1 MDTPRSVLVVG
12 LGSSGQAACRLL
24 LEQGARVLA
33 VDDGA
38 AAGPPGVERVNV
50 AGAIDALRAVELVVV
65 SPGVPASHRVLARAR
80 ELRVEI
86 VSELELGFHCVSA
99 PVAAITGTNGKS
111 TTATLLARM
120 LEADGRRV
128 FLGGNIG
135 NPLCNVAGGVFDV
148 CVVEVSTFQLE
159 WTRRFRP
166 AVAAVLNLS
175 PDHLD
180 RHGSMAAYKALK
192 LRLLENMEEDDRAV
206 FCRDQQWW
214 QTSVGR
220 LRPRLSTFGATPC
233 EGEGTIYDAGRRSVE
248 ATGGWRIEA
257 AGAWPRA
264 VHDFEN
270 LAAACEM
277 ARLLGVDPEAAERA
291 VRTFGGLPHRL
302 VLVGRRAGI
311 EFWNDSKATNPG
323 AALRSV
329 EAMAGPVILL
339 AGGESKGTDFSV
351 LAAAAT
357 RLRLVVAY
365 GAAADRIDTALSGV
379 VETKRAGGLAEA
391 FSRAVGS
398 ARRGDCVLLAPAC
411 ASFDEFRDYAERGR
425 RFEELVREWQW

>member
-1 MDTPRSVLVVG
+1 MLVVG

-24 LEQGARVLA
+24 LGRGARVLA
-33 VDDGA
+33 VDDGD
-38 AAGPPGVERVNV
+38 AGRPPGVERVDV
-50 AGAIDALRAVELVVV
+50 AGAIDALPALDLVVV
-65 SPGVPASHRVLARAR
+65 SPGVAASHRLLAAAR
-80 ELRVEI
+80 EQRVEI
-86 VSELELGFHCVSA
+86 VSELELGFGGVSA
-99 PVAAITGTNGKS
+99 PVAAVTGTNGKS

-135 NPLCNVAGGVFDV
+135 NPLCNAAGGAFDV

-180 RHGSMAAYKALK
+180 RHGSMAAYRALK

-214 QTSVGR
+214 RSSAPR
-220 LRPRLSTFGATPC
+220 LRPRLSTFGMTPC
-233 EGEGTIYDAGRRSVE
+233 EGEGTVYDVARRCVE
-248 ATGGWRIEA
+248 ATDGWRID
-257 AGAWPRA
+257 AGEAWPRA
-264 VHDFEN
+264 AHDFEN

-277 ARLLGVDPEAAERA
+277 ARLLEVDPAAAQRA
-291 VRTFGGLPHRL
+291 ARAFGGLPHRL

-323 AALRSV
+323 AALRSI
-329 EAMAGPVILL
+329 EAMTGPVVLL
-339 AGGESKGTDFSV
+339 AGGEGKGTDFSA
-351 LAAAAT
+351 LAAAAA

-365 GAAADRIDTALSGV
+365 GAAAGEIESALSGI
-379 VETKRAGGLAEA
+379 VETDRAGGLAEA

-425 RFEELVREWQW
+425 RFEELVREWQR